1 MDWILNVKSYVK
13 VVEEG
18 SFNGAARE
26 LNTTSSAISKRVNWL
41 EERIGTQLL
50 KRTTRSIS
58 QTEAVHSFTNVPK
71 ISSITGSRSLMKL
84 ARLTKRPQA
93 Y

>member
-1 MDWILNVKSYVK
+1 MDWILNVKSYVR

-18 SFNGAARE
+18 SFNGAARK

-50 KRTTRSIS
+50 GRVDLS
-58 QTEAVHSFTNVPK
+58 
-71 ISSITGSRSLMKL
+71 
-84 ARLTKRPQA
+84 
-93 Y
+93 